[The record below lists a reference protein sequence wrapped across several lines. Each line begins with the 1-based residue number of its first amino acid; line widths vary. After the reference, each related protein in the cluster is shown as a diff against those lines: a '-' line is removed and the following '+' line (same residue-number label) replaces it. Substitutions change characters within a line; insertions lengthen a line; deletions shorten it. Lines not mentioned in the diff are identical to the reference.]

1 MTRLVT
7 RHRYKVVCERSE
19 SIHVRDKPNGPS
31 IGSRPKGR
39 IIRTDLELDGWVRLQ
54 EDFYKVRT
62 LRHVR

>member
-1 MTRLVT
+1 M
-7 RHRYKVVCERSE
+7 CERSE